1 MCGIISM
8 DTGSNFQELQL
19 FVVADL
25 GGCVCGGGM
34 DRGRHEP

>member
-25 GGCVCGGGM
+25 GGCVWGGGY
-34 DRGRHEP
+34 GSWEA